1 MFINLNKVNLT
12 NKKEPQLNL
21 NEYRKIRFVKCS
33 KIFFINTIS
42 TKTNMT
48 NIFQLKAPNLNK
60 IIILTLEIAI
70 K

>member
-21 NEYRKIRFVKCS
+21 NEYRKIRFAKYH
-33 KIFFINTIS
+33 KIFCINSIS
-42 TKTNMT
+42 TKTNIT
-48 NIFQLKAPNLNK
+48 NIFQLKAPNLK
-60 IIILTLEIAI
+60 KIILTLEISI